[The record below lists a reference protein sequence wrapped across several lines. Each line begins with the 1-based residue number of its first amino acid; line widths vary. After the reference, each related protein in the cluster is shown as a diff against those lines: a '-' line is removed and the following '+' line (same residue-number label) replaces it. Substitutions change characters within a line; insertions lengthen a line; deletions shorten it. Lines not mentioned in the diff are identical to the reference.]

1 LPRSSF
7 WPSRPS
13 RSPWSWLG
21 AIPARSRPEEQG
33 HEKQGHEKQAPE
45 RKQEEL
51 LRNFLLVVWDG
62 DRMRAFHP
70 PVMDPFD
77 RQMVEEVSMR
87 LLGRAD
93 ELFRGTSPRTLPP
106 PHPPPPNG
114 TGQDEALLTTLEL
127 ARLSGYSGDAC
138 QKCHG
143 LRVRRTGTCLTC
155 EDCDSNEGCG

>member
-1 LPRSSF
+1 
-7 WPSRPS
+7 
-13 RSPWSWLG
+13 
-21 AIPARSRPEEQG
+21 
-33 HEKQGHEKQAPE
+33 
-45 RKQEEL
+45 

-93 ELFRGTSPRTLPP
+93 ELFQGTSPRTLPLP
-106 PHPPPPNG
+106 LPNG
-114 TGQDEALLTTLEL
+114 VVKEEALLTSLEL

-155 EDCDSNEGCG
+155 EDCHSNEGCG